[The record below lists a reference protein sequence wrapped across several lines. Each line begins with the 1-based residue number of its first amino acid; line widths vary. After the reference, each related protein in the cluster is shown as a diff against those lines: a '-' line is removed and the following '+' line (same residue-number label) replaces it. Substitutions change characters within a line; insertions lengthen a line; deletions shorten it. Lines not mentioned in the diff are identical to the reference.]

1 MDSSTVYA
9 RGVPDS
15 VGVET
20 GTPIFKDG
28 ETPYES
34 KIMRYN
40 FKTKKGFINNIVTQQ
55 GEGYVTSEESK
66 KEQVMSFIFVTVNI
80 LLVTSMTIL
89 TFI

>member
-40 FKTKKGFINNIVTQQ
+40 FKTKKGL
-55 GEGYVTSEESK
+55 S
-66 KEQVMSFIFVTVNI
+66 
-80 LLVTSMTIL
+80 TIL
-89 TFI
+89 SLSRVKDMLPVKSPKRSR